1 MADEPELSQKVRD
14 QLAKAK
20 LPTSG
25 AYIFRP
31 RLTKNKRDQMIVERA
46 EARSAPAAQA
56 GRMGWVDMEGRI
68 WLRDR
73 AHAGLPDHW
82 DVQEDD
88 GTTYFRVDDDGKL
101 LP

>member
-1 MADEPELSQKVRD
+1 VADEPKLSKKVEN

-20 LPTSG
+20 LPMSG
-25 AYIFRP
+25 THPFSP
-31 RLTKNKRDQMIVERA
+31 SLTKNKKGETIVKRA
-46 EARSAPAAQA
+46 EARSAPRAQA
-56 GRMGWVDMEGRI
+56 GRMGWVDSNGRI

-88 GTTYFRVDDDGKL
+88 GRTYFRVGDDGNML
-101 LP
+101 R

>member
-1 MADEPELSQKVRD
+1 MADEPKVSQKID
-14 QLAKAK
+14 NQLAKAK

-25 AYIFRP
+25 AHPFRP
-31 RLTKNKRDQMIVERA
+31 RLKKNKKDELIVERA
-46 EARSAPAAQA
+46 EARSAPNAQA
-56 GRMGWVDMEGRI
+56 GKMGWVDAEGRI

-88 GTTYFRVDDDGKL
+88 GTTYFRVDNDGNL
-101 LP
+101 LR